1 LAFAVCDFWNTG
13 APARATDT
21 VRQAGRRSGW
31 ALVEWDV
38 SSTTRDIDMTTT
50 DWFLLIGLLMLARGL
65 AATTIARLP
74 VTSAIV
80 YLVVGVVLGPMVL
93 ALFHFDPVHN
103 AKVLETL
110 TEIAVLISLFSA
122 GVKMPVPFIMKRW
135 SPSIR
140 LAWLSMSITVG
151 LVAAFAYYVLQL
163 PLGAGVLLGAILAPT
178 DPVLATDVQVRHA
191 GDHDTLRFTLTSEA
205 GMNDGSGFP
214 FVMLGLALLGVGD
227 AGIGAWG
234 WKWLLTD
241 VVWATGAAVLIGLAG
256 GAALGRLG
264 WVLRNQ
270 HPKHE
275 VLDDLVGLGLIA
287 VVYAL
292 CELAHAWG
300 FLAVFFAGL
309 ALRHT
314 ELVLAGAHKN
324 RHGLLVPD
332 DPKADPANDEVPD
345 PETTPLAVSA
355 ESLVFKEHLE
365 RLSELTLVLLLGGML
380 TLHSWNWRTWGT
392 ALFLFVV
399 ARPLSVLLGLA
410 GTGLAT
416 RVKLFIGW
424 FGVRGIGSLYYLMYA
439 MNHGLPGALARDLI
453 DITVV
458 VVALSI
464 IVHGVSVKPLM
475 DKFTKGRRGSRGG
488 S

>member
-1 LAFAVCDFWNTG
+1 MN
-13 APARATDT
+13 
-21 VRQAGRRSGW
+21 
-31 ALVEWDV
+31 
-38 SSTTRDIDMTTT
+38 TT
-50 DWFLLIGLLMLARGL
+50 DWFLLIGCLMLARGL
-65 AATTIARLP
+65 AATTISRLP
-74 VTSAIV
+74 VTSSIV

-93 ALFHFDPVHN
+93 NMFRFDPIHHSRVM
-103 AKVLETL
+103 ETL

-122 GVKMPVPFIMKRW
+122 GVKMPVPIILKRW

-151 LVAAFAYYVLQL
+151 VVAAFSYYVLGL

-227 AGIGAWG
+227 IDLGAYG
-234 WKWLLTD
+234 WKWALRDLL
-241 VVWATGAAVLIGLAG
+241 WATGAAFAIGAAA

-264 WVLRNQ
+264 WLLRNKE
-270 HPKHE
+270 PKHE
-275 VLDDLVGLGLIA
+275 VLDDLVGLGLIG

-292 CELAHAWG
+292 SELAHAWG

-309 ALRHT
+309 ALRQT

-324 RHGLLVPD
+324 RQGLLVPD
-332 DPKADPANDEVPD
+332 DPKADPANDETPD
-345 PETTPLAVSA
+345 PETTPLTVSA
-355 ESLVFKEHLE
+355 EALVFKEHLE

-380 TLHSWNWRTWGT
+380 TRSSWNWHTWGT

-410 GTGLAT
+410 GTGLPT
-416 RVKLFIGW
+416 RIKLIIGW

-439 MNHGLPGALARDLI
+439 INHGLPESLATQLI
-453 DITVV
+453 QITVV
-458 VVALSI
+458 VVGLSI
-464 IVHGVSVKPLM
+464 IVHGTSVKPLM
-475 DKFTKGRRGSRGG
+475 DRFGKKS
-488 S
+488 SSAKS